1 MISDR
6 TKQFIFNNLIKD
18 LSNVEMIRHDESL
31 WFIDREKKY
40 WYLEL
45 VKTGKLYWRY
55 QFFTEFFDMYS
66 IDREVY
72 EPIIREFVELVLNC
86 NVTSTKTTMAVSSQM
101 VSRVLKNNES
111 PRLIAGSIPNTSM
124 DLVLDNGITSTE
136 VEFGVFRNEI
146 VEDAL
151 NNGITST
158 SYHPFAEYEKIDSVL
173 NTNIKSS
180 RPANKSLTIVDSVLN
195 EGVTSMGFTNRDK
208 PFIVDSVL
216 TNGITSTHEIVGL
229 SNDIVDSVLTNGVT
243 TKLRGGNATEQI
255 KSVLKNGVKSTDCE
269 FLSLESEVDSV
280 LTNGITSTNST
291 KLLSH
296 IRLDLILK
304 EGVGNLIPLNAYRE
318 TMIKYVLKDK
328 PTNE

>member
-18 LSNVEMIRHDESL
+18 LSNVEIIRHDQSL

-66 IDREVY
+66 IDRDVY
-72 EPIIREFVELVLNC
+72 EPIIKEFVELVLNC
-86 NVTSTKTTMAVSSQM
+86 GVTSTKPTMAVSSQM

-180 RPANKSLTIVDSVLN
+180 RPANKSLTIVNSVLN

-208 PFIVDSVL
+208 PF
-216 TNGITSTHEIVGL
+216 
-229 SNDIVDSVLTNGVT
+229 IVDSVLTNGVT

-318 TMIKYVLKDK
+318 NMINYVLKDN

>member
-1 MISDR
+1 
-6 TKQFIFNNLIKD
+6 
-18 LSNVEMIRHDESL
+18 MIRHDESL

-72 EPIIREFVELVLNC
+72 EPIIKEFVELVLNC
-86 NVTSTKTTMAVSSQM
+86 GVTSTKPTMAVSSQM
-101 VSRVLKNNES
+101 VSIVLKNNES

-158 SYHPFAEYEKIDSVL
+158 SYHPFAEYEKINSVL

-180 RPANKSLTIVDSVLN
+180 RPANKSLT
-195 EGVTSMGFTNRDK
+195 
-208 PFIVDSVL
+208 IVDSVL

-318 TMIKYVLKDK
+318 NMINYVLKDN